1 MGFLGYVFDS
11 VSQVGV
17 TRAFNSVSP
26 LSLWERE
33 LICGLFETCVRLGI
47 SGRRYSHIQLG
58 QFPLPLGEG

>member
-1 MGFLGYVFDS
+1 VGFLRPVFAS

-26 LSLWERE
+26 LSLWQRE
-33 LICGLFETCVRLGI
+33 PIRGLFETCVRLGI
-47 SGRRYSHIQLG
+47 SGRRYSRIQLG